1 MSDIKTMRLQKFLA
15 SAGVGSRR
23 HCESLIKNKLILVN
37 GDIAKIG
44 CSVSVKDEVI
54 YDSKII
60 QLSSEELKVIILNKP
75 EGVLSSNVKE
85 KKIPITFDYLPKED
99 AQRNW
104 ISIGRLDINTSGL
117 MIFTNN
123 GDFANKCM
131 HPSYHVDKEYL
142 VRARG
147 EFTQAIKEKMLEGID
162 IDGGRYK
169 FTDIVEGEKTG
180 SNQWFSVCLISGKNR
195 EVRKIFNY
203 FDMEVSRLKRTR
215 FGPIFLPS
223 TLGKGQ
229 TKPLTEKEISE
240 LSQYGRKR

>member
-1 MSDIKTMRLQKFLA
+1 MAERLQKFLA
-15 SAGVGSRR
+15 KSGIGSRR
-23 HCESLIKNKLILVN
+23 HCESLIKEGLVKVN
-37 GDIAKIG
+37 GEVAKIG
-44 CSVSVKDEVI
+44 TSVSEKDEVE
-54 YDSKII
+54 YDAKVIESSK
-60 QLSSEELKVIILNKP
+60 EELKVIILNKP
-75 EGVLSSNVKE
+75 EGVLSSNARE
-85 KKIPITFDYLPKED
+85 KKIPITFDYLPKEGS
-99 AQRNW
+99 QRNW

-117 MIFTNN
+117 MLFTNN
-123 GDFANKCM
+123 GNFANKCM
-131 HPSYHVDKEYL
+131 HPSYQVDKEYL

-147 EFTQAIKEKMLEGID
+147 EFTQATKEKMLEGIN
-162 IDGGRYK
+162 IDGSRYK

-229 TKPLTEKEISE
+229 TKFLTEKEISE

>member
-1 MSDIKTMRLQKFLA
+1 MAERLQKFLA
-15 SAGVGSRR
+15 KSGIGSRR
-23 HCESLIKNKLILVN
+23 HCESLIKEGRVKVN
-37 GDIAKIG
+37 GEVAKIG
-44 CSVSVKDEVI
+44 TSVSEKDEVEYNAKVI
-54 YDSKII
+54 ESSK
-60 QLSSEELKVIILNKP
+60 EELKVIILNKP
-75 EGVLSSNVKE
+75 EGVLSSNARE
-85 KKIPITFDYLPKED
+85 KKIPITFDYLPKEGS
-99 AQRNW
+99 QRNW

-117 MIFTNN
+117 MLFTNN
-123 GDFANKCM
+123 GNFANKCM
-131 HPSYHVDKEYL
+131 HPSYQVDKEYL

-147 EFTQAIKEKMLEGID
+147 EFTQATKEKMLEGIN
-162 IDGGRYK
+162 IDGSRYK

-229 TKPLTEKEISE
+229 TKLLTEKEISE

>member
-1 MSDIKTMRLQKFLA
+1 MAERLQKFLA
-15 SAGVGSRR
+15 KSGIGSRR
-23 HCESLIKNKLILVN
+23 HCESLVKEGLVKVN
-37 GDIAKIG
+37 GVVAKIG
-44 CSVSVKDEVI
+44 TSVSEKDEVE
-54 YDSKII
+54 YDAKVIESSK
-60 QLSSEELKVIILNKP
+60 EELKVIILNKP
-75 EGVLSSNVKE
+75 EGVLSSNARE
-85 KKIPITFDYLPKED
+85 KKIPITFDYLPKEGS
-99 AQRNW
+99 QRNW

-117 MIFTNN
+117 MLFTNN
-123 GDFANKCM
+123 GNFANKCM
-131 HPSYHVDKEYL
+131 HPSYQVDKEYL

-147 EFTQAIKEKMLEGID
+147 EFTQATKEKMLEGIN
-162 IDGGRYK
+162 IGGSKYK

-229 TKPLTEKEISE
+229 TKLLTEKEISE

>member
-1 MSDIKTMRLQKFLA
+1 MAERLQKFLA
-15 SAGVGSRR
+15 KSGIGSRR
-23 HCESLIKNKLILVN
+23 HCESLIKEGLVKVN
-37 GDIAKIG
+37 GEIAKIG
-44 CSVSVKDEVI
+44 SSVSEKDEVE
-54 YDSKII
+54 YDAKVIESSK
-60 QLSSEELKVIILNKP
+60 EELKVIILNKP
-75 EGVLSSNVKE
+75 EGVLSSNARE
-85 KKIPITFDYLPKED
+85 KKIPITFDYLPKEGS
-99 AQRNW
+99 QRNW

-117 MIFTNN
+117 MLFTNN
-123 GDFANKCM
+123 GNFANKCM
-131 HPSYHVDKEYL
+131 HPSYQVDKEYL

-147 EFTQAIKEKMLEGID
+147 EFTQATKEKMLEGIN
-162 IDGGRYK
+162 IGGSRYK

-229 TKPLTEKEISE
+229 TKLLTEKEISE

>member
-1 MSDIKTMRLQKFLA
+1 MAERLQKFLA
-15 SAGVGSRR
+15 KSGIGSRR
-23 HCESLIKNKLILVN
+23 HCESLIKEGLVKVN
-37 GDIAKIG
+37 GEIAKIG
-44 CSVSVKDEVI
+44 SSVSEKDEVE
-54 YDSKII
+54 YDAKVIESSK
-60 QLSSEELKVIILNKP
+60 EELKVIILNKP
-75 EGVLSSNVKE
+75 EGVLSSNARE
-85 KKIPITFDYLPKED
+85 KKIPITFDYLPKEGS
-99 AQRNW
+99 QRNW

-117 MIFTNN
+117 MLFTNN
-123 GDFANKCM
+123 GNFANKCM
-131 HPSYHVDKEYL
+131 HPSYQVDKEYL

-147 EFTQAIKEKMLEGID
+147 EFTQATKEKMLEGIN
-162 IDGGRYK
+162 IDGSRYK

-203 FDMEVSRLKRTR
+203 FNMEVSRLKRTR

-229 TKPLTEKEISE
+229 TKLLTEKEISE

>member
-1 MSDIKTMRLQKFLA
+1 MAERLQKFLA
-15 SAGVGSRR
+15 KSGIGSRR
-23 HCESLIKNKLILVN
+23 HCESLIKEGLVKVN
-37 GDIAKIG
+37 GEVAKIG
-44 CSVSVKDEVI
+44 TSVSEKDEVE
-54 YDSKII
+54 YDAKVIESSK
-60 QLSSEELKVIILNKP
+60 EELKVIILNKP
-75 EGVLSSNVKE
+75 EGVLSSNARE
-85 KKIPITFDYLPKED
+85 KKIPITFDYLPKEGS
-99 AQRNW
+99 QRNW

-117 MIFTNN
+117 MLFTNN
-123 GDFANKCM
+123 GNFANKCM
-131 HPSYHVDKEYL
+131 HPSYQVDKEYL

-147 EFTQAIKEKMLEGID
+147 EFTQATKEKMLEGIN
-162 IDGGRYK
+162 IDGSRYK

-215 FGPIFLPS
+215 LGPIFLPS

-229 TKPLTEKEISE
+229 TKLLTEKEISE